1 MRGVRLQE
9 IVMLLTLP
17 MALMGCSRPGQPPGQ
32 HGDSVGRPITIMA
45 FNVENLFDARDDPGK
60 NDRTY
65 LPLSAKQTASH
76 RAACAQI
83 ERRSWRKQC
92 FDWDW
97 SEAVVEHKL
106 TVVADAILQVGNGR
120 GPDIVALQEVENLAI
135 LERLRTDYLAAAG
148 YRPGILIE
156 GDDNRGIDVAFLSR
170 LPLVDR
176 PQLHPIPL
184 RGFGRR
190 RLADTRGIL
199 EATFQLPGGG
209 LLTGYSVHFPA
220 PYMPREMRVQAY
232 EFLNVLLARLSADRP
247 AFAAGDFNTTSEE
260 DAEHDMLAR
269 FARPHWRV
277 AHQEACR
284 QCPPGSSYFPPDRS
298 WSYLDM
304 VLYSPGRDPDLAAGW
319 DLSPDGTFVANATP
333 EQVRS
338 NGTPANYRLPQKRG
352 VSDHWPVVM
361 TIAPTEQRGAVQ

>member
-1 MRGVRLQE
+1 MRGVRLKG

-17 MALMGCSRPGQPPGQ
+17 VALMGCSRQGQPPAQ
-32 HGDSVGRPITIMA
+32 HGDGVGRPITIMA

-76 RAACAQI
+76 RAACARI

-97 SEAVVEHKL
+97 SEAVVDHKL
-106 TVVADAILQVGNGR
+106 TVVANAILQVGNGR

-135 LERLRTDYLAAAG
+135 LERLRTDYLAAAD
-148 YRPGILIE
+148 YLQGILIE

-170 LPLVDR
+170 LPVVDR
-176 PQLHPIPL
+176 PRLHPIPL
-184 RGFGRR
+184 RGFGQR
-190 RLADTRGIL
+190 RLTDTRGIL
-199 EATFQLPGGG
+199 AATFQLPDGG

-220 PYMPREMRVQAY
+220 PYMPREMREQAY
-232 EFLNVLLARLSADRP
+232 DFLNVLLARLPPERP
-247 AFAAGDFNTTSEE
+247 AFAAGDFNTTSAE
-260 DAEHDMLAR
+260 DADHDMLTR
-269 FARPHWRV
+269 FARPHWRI
-277 AHQEACR
+277 AHQEECQ
-284 QCPPGSSYFPPDRS
+284 QCPRGSSYFPPDRS

-304 VLYSPGRDPDLAAGW
+304 VLYSPGRDPDLVAGW
-319 DLSPDGTFVANATP
+319 DLSSDGTFVANATP
-333 EQVRS
+333 EQVRPD
-338 NGTPANYRLPQKRG
+338 GTPANYRLPQRRG